1 MTKLQDNSQNSFQN
15 DFQDKFHKNN
25 STDQSVWAVFL
36 VFLKL
41 GLTSFGGP
49 VAHLG
54 YFREEFV
61 ARRRWLSE
69 AYYAEIVAL
78 CQFLP
83 GPASSQVGIA
93 IGLTRAGYLGALA
106 AWLGFTLPSAAVL
119 ALFAFGVATHADL
132 LGVGVLHGLKLASVA
147 VVAQAVWGMSRQL
160 CTTVQTLSLAVLSAC
175 ALLLMPV
182 AWLQFVVIGLGAVLG
197 MAFLRPVMT
206 QTHETMTAPVSRS
219 AGAVWLMIFAALLV
233 LLPMLVQAFDVSLLA
248 MFDSF
253 YRTGAFVFGGGHVVL
268 PLLQSEVVGAGL
280 VDNSTFLAGYGA
292 TQAVPGPLFTFA
304 SFLGAAVSGVTGAVV
319 ATVAI
324 FLSSFLLVF
333 GALPFW
339 QTIRHHARVRAALMG
354 VNACVVGILLAAL
367 YQPIWTSA
375 VATAADFAVVIVAM
389 TALMAWRVPPWA
401 VVVLCGVVGALW

>member
-93 IGLTRAGYLGALA
+93 IGLTRAGYLGA
-106 AWLGFTLPSAAVL
+106 
-119 ALFAFGVATHADL
+119 
-132 LGVGVLHGLKLASVA
+132 
-147 VVAQAVWGMSRQL
+147 
-160 CTTVQTLSLAVLSAC
+160 
-175 ALLLMPV
+175 
-182 AWLQFVVIGLGAVLG
+182 
-197 MAFLRPVMT
+197 
-206 QTHETMTAPVSRS
+206 
-219 AGAVWLMIFAALLV
+219 
-233 LLPMLVQAFDVSLLA
+233 
-248 MFDSF
+248 
-253 YRTGAFVFGGGHVVL
+253 
-268 PLLQSEVVGAGL
+268 
-280 VDNSTFLAGYGA
+280 
-292 TQAVPGPLFTFA
+292 
-304 SFLGAAVSGVTGAVV
+304 
-319 ATVAI
+319 
-324 FLSSFLLVF
+324 
-333 GALPFW
+333 
-339 QTIRHHARVRAALMG
+339 RAALMG

-367 YQPIWTSA
+367 YQPIWMSA
-375 VATAADFAVVIVAM
+375 VATAADFVVVIVAM